1 MCRWTGA
8 LFAAAV
14 YYARCYVTGWRNTF
28 PLPHRRKAE
37 GNAKDRSTCRGFSE
51 VRPRKVRPPLGEL
64 YLAVDENVRPIR
76 LPHVRELVVG
86 VDAGSAVH

>member
-1 MCRWTGA
+1 VWNSRN
-8 LFAAAV
+8 FA
-14 YYARCYVTGWRNTF
+14 F
-28 PLPHRRKAE
+28 
-37 GNAKDRSTCRGFSE
+37 RGFSE

-76 LPHVRELVVG
+76 LPHVRGLVVG